1 MPITING
8 SAGTIT
14 GVSTGGL
21 PDNSVD
27 ADTLA
32 SGAVTAAK
40 MASGVGGKIL
50 QVVSTSDAN
59 SILQGQVTVPTT
71 NGSLTNVVELPNISI
86 SITPSATTSKI
97 LLSVNLFGE
106 GSADD
111 ENFIVNIK
119 RAISG
124 GSDTYIPALQDAVV
138 GGARPSCLGHFNPS
152 YHGSDNQTTPA
163 TFRYSNLLDSPST
176 TSAITYSV
184 VLRVTGSTNKTW
196 DYNRTTNTENAY
208 NRERGKSII
217 TAMEI
222 AA

>member
-1 MPITING
+1 MPITLSG
-8 SAGTIT
+8 SGTVT
-14 GVSTGGL
+14 GISAGGL
-21 PDNSVD
+21 PDGIIQS
-27 ADTLA
+27 ADL
-32 SGAVTAAK
+32 
-40 MASGVGGKIL
+40 ASGVGGKIL

-138 GGARPSCLGHFNPS
+138 GGTRPSCLGSFNPG

-163 TFRYSNLLDSPST
+163 TFRYSNLLDSPNT

>member
-1 MPITING
+1 MPVIING
-8 SAGTIT
+8 TS
-14 GVSTGGL
+14 GL
-21 PDNSVD
+21 
-27 ADTLA
+27 
-32 SGAVTAAK
+32 VTATSYAG
-40 MASGVGGKIL
+40 AGGNLTGITTGKIL

-71 NGSLTNVVELPNISI
+71 NGSLTNVVEFPNISI

-97 LLSVNLFGE
+97 LLSINVFGE
-106 GSADD
+106 GNYHD
-111 ENFIVNIK
+111 EAFIFNIK

-124 GSDTYIPALQDAVV
+124 GSDTYIPALQDAVA
-138 GGARPSCLGHFNPS
+138 GGLRPSCLGTLVHG
-152 YHGSDNQTTPA
+152 YHGDNETTPA
-163 TFRYSNLLDSPST
+163 IFSYSNLLDAPST

-184 VLRVTGSTNKTW
+184 VMRTTASSNKTF

-217 TAMEI
+217 TAIEV

>member
-1 MPITING
+1 MPIVLNG
-8 SAGTIT
+8 SGTIT
-14 GVSTGGL
+14 GISAGGL
-21 PDNSVD
+21 PDGCVD
-27 ADTLA
+27 ADTL
-32 SGAVTAAK
+32 
-40 MASGVGGKIL
+40 ASGVGGKIL

-106 GSADD
+106 GNYHD
-111 ENFIVNIK
+111 EAFIVNIK
-119 RAISG
+119 RSISG

-138 GGARPSCLGHFNPS
+138 GGARPSCLGTPVHG
-152 YHGSDNQTTPA
+152 YHGDNETTPA
-163 TFRYSNLLDSPST
+163 MFSYCDLLDAPST

-184 VLRVTGSTNKTW
+184 VMRTTASSNKTW
-196 DYNRTTNTENAY
+196 DYNRTTNTENSY

-217 TAMEI
+217 TAKEI

>member
-1 MPITING
+1 MPITLSG
-8 SAGTIT
+8 SGTVT
-14 GVSTGGL
+14 GISAGGL
-21 PDNSVD
+21 PDGIIQSANF
-27 ADTLA
+27 
-32 SGAVTAAK
+32 
-40 MASGVGGKIL
+40 ASGVGGKIL

-86 SITPSATTSKI
+86 SITPSAPTSKI
-97 LLSVNLFGE
+97 RLSVNLFGE

-138 GGARPSCLGHFNPS
+138 GGARPSCLGNFTPG
-152 YHGSDNQTTPA
+152 YHGSDNETTPA

-217 TAMEI
+217 TAIEV

>member
-1 MPITING
+1 MPITLSG
-8 SAGTIT
+8 SGTVT
-14 GVSTGGL
+14 GISAGGL
-21 PDNSVD
+21 PDGIIQS
-27 ADTLA
+27 ADL
-32 SGAVTAAK
+32 
-40 MASGVGGKIL
+40 ASGVGGKIL

-152 YHGSDNQTTPA
+152 YHGSDNETTPA

>member
-1 MPITING
+1 MPIVLNG
-8 SAGTIT
+8 TSGDISGSSLT
-14 GVSTGGL
+14 GI
-21 PDNSVD
+21 
-27 ADTLA
+27 DT
-32 SGAVTAAK
+32 
-40 MASGVGGKIL
+40 GKIL

-106 GSADD
+106 GNTNDD
-111 ENFIVNIK
+111 NFIVNIK

-138 GGARPSCLGHFNPS
+138 GGLRPSCLGSFVPG
-152 YHGSDNQTTPA
+152 YYGSDNETTPA
-163 TFRYSNLLDSPST
+163 MFSYCDLLDSPST

-184 VLRVTGSTNKTW
+184 VLRCTASSNKTW

-217 TAMEI
+217 TAKEI
-222 AA
+222 GV

>member
-1 MPITING
+1 MAITING
-8 SAGTIT
+8 NGTIT
-14 GVSTGGL
+14 GYTPATVADGGITA
-21 PDNSVD
+21 SK
-27 ADTLA
+27 LA
-32 SGAVTAAK
+32 A
-40 MASGVGGKIL
+40 GVGGKVL

-71 NGSLTNVVELPNISI
+71 NGSSTNVVELPNISI

-97 LLSVNLFGE
+97 ILSVNLFGE
-106 GSADD
+106 GNAND
-111 ENFIVNIK
+111 ENFIINIK

-124 GSDTYIPALQDAVV
+124 GSDTYIPALMDAVV
-138 GGARPSCLGHFNPS
+138 GGARPSCLGTFVPG
-152 YHGSDNQTTPA
+152 YHGSDNETTPA
-163 TFRYSNLLDSPST
+163 IFNYSNLLDSPST

-184 VLRVTGSTNKTW
+184 VLRCTASSNKTW

-217 TAMEI
+217 TAIEV

>member
-1 MPITING
+1 MSITING
-8 SAGTIT
+8 NGTIT
-14 GVSTGGL
+14 GYTPATVADGGITA
-21 PDNSVD
+21 SK
-27 ADTLA
+27 LA
-32 SGAVTAAK
+32 T
-40 MASGVGGKIL
+40 GVGGKIL

-106 GSADD
+106 GNYHD
-111 ENFIVNIK
+111 ETFLINVK
-119 RAISG
+119 RSISG

-138 GGARPSCLGHFNPS
+138 GGARPSSLGTPT
-152 YHGSDNQTTPA
+152 HGYGGTDNETTPA
-163 TFRYSNLLDSPST
+163 TFNFSNLLDAPST

-184 VLRVTGSTNKTW
+184 VMRTSASSNKTW

-217 TAMEI
+217 TAMEL

>member
-1 MPITING
+1 MRHGQLFNMPIVLNG
-8 SAGTIT
+8 TT
-14 GVSTGGL
+14 GL
-21 PDNSVD
+21 
-27 ADTLA
+27 
-32 SGAVTAAK
+32 VTATTF
-40 MASGVGGKIL
+40 SGSSLSGIDTGKIL

-106 GSADD
+106 GNTHD
-111 ENFIVNIK
+111 ESFIINIK
-119 RAISG
+119 RSISG

-138 GGARPSCLGHFNPS
+138 GGARPSCLGTPVHG
-152 YHGSDNQTTPA
+152 YHGDNETTPA
-163 TFRYSNLLDSPST
+163 IFSYADLLDAPST

-184 VLRVTGSTNKTW
+184 VMRTTSSSNKTW

-217 TAMEI
+217 TAKEI

>member
-1 MPITING
+1 MPVTING
-8 SAGTIT
+8 SGSIT
-14 GVSTGGL
+14 GLSVGGL
-21 PDNSVD
+21 PDGTVD

-32 SGAVTAAK
+32 SNAVTAGK
-40 MASGVGGKIL
+40 LASGVGGKVL

-86 SITPSATTSKI
+86 SITPSATTSTI

-106 GSADD
+106 GNSNDD
-111 ENFIVNIK
+111 NFIVNIK

-124 GSDTYIPALQDAVV
+124 GSDAYIPALQDAVV
-138 GGARPSCLGHFNPS
+138 GGLRPSCLGSFVPGYYGN
-152 YHGSDNQTTPA
+152 DNETTPA
-163 TFRYSNLLDSPST
+163 MFSYCDLLDSPST

-184 VLRVTGSTNKTW
+184 VLRCTAISNKTW

-217 TAMEI
+217 TAKEI
-222 AA
+222 GV

>member
-1 MPITING
+1 MSRIIVDSIRNSSASSDGITLSSDGKVAFPN
-8 SAGTIT
+8 T
-14 GVSTGGL
+14 STGQ
-21 PDNSVD
+21 
-27 ADTLA
+27 
-32 SGAVTAAK
+32 
-40 MASGVGGKIL
+40 IL

-71 NGSLTNVVELPNISI
+71 NGSSTNVVELPNISI

-106 GSADD
+106 GNYHD
-111 ENFIVNIK
+111 EAFIVNIK

-124 GSDTYIPALQDAVV
+124 GSDTYIPSLMDTVV
-138 GGARPSCLGHFNPS
+138 GGARPACLGPIVHG
-152 YHGSDNQTTPA
+152 YHGDNETTPG
-163 TFRYSNLLDSPST
+163 TFTYSNLLDAPST

-184 VLRVTGSTNKTW
+184 VMRTTASSNKTW

-217 TAMEI
+217 TAMEV